1 MRCAGLAYNC
11 AMAISLTP
19 AALAR
24 VRHFLER
31 TPGALGLRLAVKK
44 TGCSGWGYEVD
55 LARQQREDDRISEQD
70 GVRIYVDGTSQP
82 LVDGTQIDFVRKGL
96 GYEFAFMNPNVAA
109 ECGCGESFT
118 VDEAHRGEST
128 ALTSHRLVP

>member
-1 MRCAGLAYNC
+1 
-11 AMAISLTP
+11 MAISMTP

-24 VRHFLER
+24 VRQFLDL
-31 TPGALGLRLAVKK
+31 TPGALGLRFGVKK
-44 TGCSGWGYEVD
+44 TGCSGWGYEVE
-55 LARQQREDDRISEQD
+55 LAREQHQDDSISEQD
-70 GVRIYVDGTSQP
+70 GVRIYVDGASQP

-118 VDEAHRGEST
+118 VDAAHRGEST
-128 ALTSHRLVP
+128 TLTSPRLVP